1 MSGAASILSVKNVSF
16 FYGRGLPNVLN
27 AISLDIAPGTI
38 TALLGPNGSGKTTL
52 MNLILG
58 WLSPISGSIEVAG
71 KPLDAHSRRE
81 LSSRIGLVPQDE
93 HVTFE
98 LSAVEYVLLGRAPY
112 LDFLE
117 TPGEEDRRLAVRA
130 LEDFGLAALRDR
142 SVSALSGGERQLV
155 ILARALVQDPWI
167 LLLDEPMSHLD
178 IGNTRR
184 ILEVMA
190 GLKKNGKTIIFTT
203 HDPNIAAA
211 ADDVVLLRAGRLLA
225 FGPTALT
232 LNAENLSA
240 TYGVKVDVVIL
251 DGRPVIL
258 TCA

>member
-1 MSGAASILSVKNVSF
+1 MSGASPILSVNNVSF
-16 FYGRGLPNVLN
+16 FYGPGLPNVLN
-27 AISLDIAPGTI
+27 AISLDIAGGTI

-58 WLSPISGSIEVAG
+58 WLSPVSGSIEVSG

-117 TPGEEDRRLAVRA
+117 TPGEEDRRLAGQA

-184 ILEVMA
+184 ILQVMA
-190 GLKKNGKTIIFTT
+190 GLKKNGKTIVFTT

-225 FGPTALT
+225 FGPTAST

-240 TYGVKVDVVIL
+240 TYGVRVDVVIL

>member
-1 MSGAASILSVKNVSF
+1 MRRALIRSALIIFLASSFMPSWAGAVCKTSGDMLRPIQFIDAAGRSVQLEAPPRRIIVI
-16 FYGRGLPNVLN
+16 GRGPH
-27 AISLDIAPGTI
+27 
-38 TALLGPNGSGKTTL
+38 
-52 MNLILG
+52 LILHLLYMFPEG
-58 WLSPISGSIEVAG
+58 RERLAG
-71 KPLDAHSRRE
+71 MEKR
-81 LSSRIGLVPQDE
+81 GK
-93 HVTFE
+93 
-98 LSAVEYVLLGRAPY
+98 SAS
-112 LDFLE
+112 DFLDLIDPAFKDKKALGVS
-117 TPGEEDRRLAVRA
+117 PGPEAI
-130 LEDFGLAALRDR
+130 AALRAR

-167 LLLDEPMSHLD
+167 FLLDEPMSHLD

-184 ILEVMA
+184 ILQVMA
-190 GLKKNGKTIIFTT
+190 GLKKNGKTIVFTT

-225 FGPTALT
+225 FGPTAST